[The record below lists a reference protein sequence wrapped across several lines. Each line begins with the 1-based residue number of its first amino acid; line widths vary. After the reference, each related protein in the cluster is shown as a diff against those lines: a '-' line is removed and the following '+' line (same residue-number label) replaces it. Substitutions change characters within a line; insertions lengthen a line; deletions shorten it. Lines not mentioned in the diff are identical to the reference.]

1 MKTARV
7 LVAAAA
13 AFTVS
18 AVAMAEVI
26 ISNHPGNDGTQ
37 SAGINDSSRTKGMG
51 FEMSGGSD
59 MTLDGV
65 TLRLDITSVDVAPV
79 IEIYSD
85 GGGVPGAL
93 LTTLVNPSTFS
104 PGIGD
109 YIFTPDGSFTL
120 VGGETYWIV
129 ASSAAGT
136 YDWKAS
142 SPAETPTGTA
152 THVGATFGAYP
163 PAVSSS
169 ILNTYF
175 VEASSASCRADLD
188 GDGQLTIFDFLAFQ
202 NLFDAGDP
210 IADFDGDGSLTIF
223 DFLAFQNEFD
233 AGCE

>member
-1 MKTARV
+1 MKNASL

-18 AVAMAEVI
+18 AQTMAEVI

-37 SAGINDSSRTKGMG
+37 TAGINESTRTKGMG
-51 FEMSGGSD
+51 FTMPGGSD
-59 MTLDGV
+59 LTLDAV
-65 TLRLDITSVDVAPV
+65 TMRLDINSVDVAPV
-79 IEIYSD
+79 VEIYSD
-85 GGGVPGAL
+85 GGGAPGAL
-93 LTTLVNPSTFS
+93 LTTLVNPASFS
-104 PGIGD
+104 LGIDD
-109 YIFTPDGSFTL
+109 YAFAPDGSFTL

-129 ASSAAGT
+129 ASSASGT

-142 SPAETPTGTA
+142 SPAETPTGLA

-163 PAVSSS
+163 PASSSS
-169 ILNTYF
+169 ILTTYF
-175 VEASSASCRADLD
+175 VEASSACRADLD